1 MRDEGHHSGGG
12 IRHAALPGDHGRFQ
26 AAASGVRQADD
37 LLPAGDAHVRR
48 DPGHSLDHHDEVC
61 PGPAEFIETNIAGT
75 FTLLQEALRHWRGL
89 DRAAQQRFR
98 FHHISTDEVY
108 GSLGPEGLF
117 TETTPYAPNS
127 PYAASK
133 ASSDHLVRAWRETY
147 GLPTLLTNCSNN
159 YGPYHFPEKLI
170 PHMIIRGLAGQSL
183 VGPLNVYGRSKEA
196 GERRARSACPRHL
209 ILRTS
214 WVFSPYGTN
223 FVRTMLRLGA
233 ERSELGVV
241 DDQTGCPTAAAD
253 LAGAILAVLAKAAEP
268 GFAAWGTYHY
278 RGADILTWHG
288 FAKLIFE
295 QAARYGQPVPRLVP
309 IETAAFPSRAT
320 RPAYSVLSTEKIART
335 LGIRP
340 RPLRDSLRECLAEL
354 LIQLS
359 PR

>member
-1 MRDEGHHSGGG
+1 MQRKILVFGANGQVGREIMRRAGDAATGFDRASVDISDAAAVKQAVLKHPPSAIVNVAGYTAVDQAETD
-12 IRHAALPGDHGRFQ
+12 IDAALRANRDGAAVLAE
-26 AAASGVRQADD
+26 AAASANVPVVQ
-37 LLPAGDAHVRR
+37 
-48 DPGHSLDHHDEVC
+48 
-61 PGPAEFIETNIAGT
+61 
-75 FTLLQEALRHWRGL
+75 
-89 DRAAQQRFR
+89 
-98 FHHISTDEVY
+98 ISTDYVFD
-108 GSLGPEGLF
+108 GAQR
-117 TETTPYAPNS
+117 TPY
-127 PYAASK
+127 
-133 ASSDHLVRAWRETY
+133 REDD
-147 GLPTLLTNCSNN
+147 PV
-159 YGPYHFPEKLI
+159 
-170 PHMIIRGLAGQSL
+170 A
-183 VGPLNVYGRSKEA
+183 PLNVYGRSKEA
-196 GERRARSACPRHL
+196 GERQVRSVCPQHL

-309 IETAAFPSRAT
+309 IETAAFPSKAT
-320 RPAYSVLSTEKIART
+320 RPAYSVLSTEKIAWT

-340 RPLRDSLRECLAEL
+340 RPLRDSLRECLDVL
-354 LIQLS
+354 LVQKVL
-359 PR
+359 